1 MNNLKKITFF
11 NKISNFSNKKLC
23 LFLFLVASIL
33 YLPTIT
39 FDYALDDGLIIT
51 NNKFTQQGINGIK
64 DIFTHDAFEG
74 TLGEGAQ
81 YVAGGRYR
89 PFTQFIFAIQKELF
103 GFHPWIGH
111 LTNIL
116 SYALLMVIL
125 FLTLKALLSFPP
137 FNKENAKL
145 IAFLATV
152 LYLFHPIHTEVVC
165 NIKSLDEI
173 FSML

>member
-1 MNNLKKITFF
+1 MVK
-11 NKISNFSNKKLC
+11 NKYSLFELISNIDNKKLTI
-23 LFLFLVASIL
+23 FLFLIATIL

-103 GFHPWIGH
+103 GF
-111 LTNIL
+111 
-116 SYALLMVIL
+116 
-125 FLTLKALLSFPP
+125 
-137 FNKENAKL
+137 
-145 IAFLATV
+145 
-152 LYLFHPIHTEVVC
+152 
-165 NIKSLDEI
+165 
-173 FSML
+173 